1 MARPADKLRGVVE
14 MIRGRIVQG
23 DDALRGIPGER
34 QLAAELGVSR
44 QTVRTAVGL
53 LEAEGWL
60 SRLPNGRLAVVR
72 EGKASQADGTA
83 GAGPRGPVIGFAWGG
98 GLSRECE
105 MWQNGIVRAL
115 AGRGTLREI
124 AFGHFGDPAL
134 ATALHGLDGL
144 FLLPGRGEV
153 PAWLAE
159 RIRVSPCRVAVL
171 DFDFSARGLPS
182 ISVFP
187 ARAERKLVDHL
198 RKLGHRRIDCL
209 NAQILDPVID
219 ARIAAWRRGLE
230 EFGLEGELHAVA
242 RYPSIEAA
250 YRLVARKL
258 KTAGGVGTALL
269 CVTGPAAVGAMRA
282 CAEAGVAV
290 GRDLSIVA
298 VNDEG
303 FGPYLVPSLTC
314 LQSPPRDRVL
324 RPAVEWMLGAP
335 WRGPLFREPR
345 DIPMFVGESSGPAT
359 APAPRPIR
367 LAKKY

>member
-23 DDALRGIPGER
+23 DDALRGMPGER
-34 QLAAELGVSR
+34 QLASELGVSR

-72 EGKASQADGTA
+72 ESKEEGRPASGS
-83 GAGPRGPVIGFAWGG
+83 GVGVRGPVIGFAWGG

-134 ATALHGLDGL
+134 AAALHGLDGL

-153 PAWLAE
+153 PPWLAE
-159 RIRVSPCRVAVL
+159 RMRAAACRVAVL

-198 RKLGHRRIDCL
+198 RKFGHRRIDCL
-209 NAQILDPVID
+209 NVQPPDPVID

-230 EFGLEGELHAVA
+230 EFGLEGELHAGA
-242 RYPSIEAA
+242 RSPSIAEA
-250 YRLVARKL
+250 YRLVAQKL
-258 KTAGGVGTALL
+258 KTKGGIGTALL

-282 CAEAGVAV
+282 CAEVGVAV

-298 VNDEG
+298 MNDEG

-324 RPAVEWMLGAP
+324 RPAVEWMLGAAP

-345 DIPMFVGESSGPAT
+345 DIPMFVGESSGPA
-359 APAPRPIR
+359 PALRPIR
-367 LAKKY
+367 LAKKN